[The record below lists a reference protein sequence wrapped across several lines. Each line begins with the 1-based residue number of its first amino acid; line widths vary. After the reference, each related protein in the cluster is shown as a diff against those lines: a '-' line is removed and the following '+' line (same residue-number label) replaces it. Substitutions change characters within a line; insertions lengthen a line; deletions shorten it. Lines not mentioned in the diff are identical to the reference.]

1 MNLADALITEIAE
14 QHGDIRALRVTPE
27 RRTQWL
33 TGAGPDDRW
42 AAVVGDPR
50 CDLRYGR
57 TLLEAIHRAAEAA

>member
-42 AAVVGDPR
+42 AAVVGDAR
-50 CDLRYGR
+50 REFAYGR
-57 TLLEAIHRAAEAA
+57 TLLEAVHRAAGPI